1 MLMNFSF
8 SNFSSFKNV
17 QTFSLLASEK
27 YSEHP
32 ENIIDQK
39 FLKSSLIYG
48 ANASGKTNFVDAFYA
63 FRDIVLDSTSS
74 EDKKSQI
81 SQTEP
86 FLLGEESNDEPTQF
100 EITFEENSL
109 TYRYGLSFNKNE
121 ILEEWLYTKN

>member
-63 FRDIVLDSTSS
+63 SLGYSFR
-74 EDKKSQI
+74 
-81 SQTEP
+81 
-86 FLLGEESNDEPTQF
+86 
-100 EITFEENSL
+100 
-109 TYRYGLSFNKNE
+109 FNKFRR
-121 ILEEWLYTKN
+121 